1 MASVDDYAS
10 DLEEL
15 HRNQALAY
23 RKPVLCPIGRCHY
36 CLESLEDNKLFCDCY
51 CRDGYQIEEAA
62 KERNGR

>member
-23 RKPVLCPIGRCHY
+23 RKPVLSPIGRCHY
-36 CLESLEDNKLFCDCY
+36 CLEFVEGSRLFCDSD
-51 CRDGYQIEEAA
+51 CRDGHALEQMA
-62 KERNGR
+62 KERNGK